1 MRPRSLVVAALAIGG
16 VAAVLLWPKGREV
29 DVVAVARGPLAQ
41 SVVATGRI
49 ATPARIAIGSPL
61 AATVLEV
68 TVREGDV
75 VKPGQLLA
83 RLRADDAAALVA
95 QAAAAQAE
103 AEARLVQIEKVGQP
117 VAAQQLAQAEANL
130 KVAAAEAERA
140 RQLVAQGFY
149 AQSKADDAARNQANA
164 VAAASAARAQLA
176 AQQPGGTE
184 REAARARLEQ
194 ARAQLANARARAALL
209 TLSAP
214 SAGTVLTRKA
224 EPGDV

>member
-1 MRPRSLVVAALAIGG
+1 MKARSLVVAALAIGG

-83 RLRADDAAALVA
+83 RLRADAALY
-95 QAAAAQAE
+95 
-103 AEARLVQIEKVGQP
+103 
-117 VAAQQLAQAEANL
+117 LA
-130 KVAAAEAERA
+130 KER
-140 RQLVAQGFY
+140 G
-149 AQSKADDAARNQANA
+149 RNQTCI
-164 VAAASAARAQLA
+164 
-176 AQQPGGTE
+176 G
-184 REAARARLEQ
+184 
-194 ARAQLANARARAALL
+194 
-209 TLSAP
+209 
-214 SAGTVLTRKA
+214 
-224 EPGDV
+224 

>member
-29 DVVAVARGPLAQ
+29 DVVAVARAPLAQ

-149 AQSKADDAARNQANA
+149 AQSKADDAAPA
-164 VAAASAARAQLA
+164 
-176 AQQPGGTE
+176 
-184 REAARARLEQ
+184 
-194 ARAQLANARARAALL
+194 
-209 TLSAP
+209 
-214 SAGTVLTRKA
+214 K
-224 EPGDV
+224 

>member
-95 QAAAAQAE
+95 QAAAAQAAARKAQEQAESDLATAQAALDACGRHCKTAIVMVLANLSAGE
-103 AEARLVQIEKVGQP
+103 AKSL
-117 VAAQQLAQAEANL
+117 LAQNN
-130 KVAAAEAERA
+130 
-140 RQLVAQGFY
+140 GFI
-149 AQSKADDAARNQANA
+149 
-164 VAAASAARAQLA
+164 
-176 AQQPGGTE
+176 
-184 REAARARLEQ
+184 
-194 ARAQLANARARAALL
+194 
-209 TLSAP
+209 
-214 SAGTVLTRKA
+214 RKA
-224 EPGDV
+224 LSNT